1 MKTFVIAQ
9 HHGAF
14 LTLSSMFDSGIKDIV
29 VIIPGSQVVKYNGM
43 YNENSHNPEF
53 AAFKDY
59 DKRLSAFIKEKGID
73 AKVFVVDDFNIRNTV
88 TSTLKVVADLECTG
102 IVSCVLSGAIVIKD
116 YSLSAKEHLM
126 YKEFGACMT
135 RVYQNHGQLAMY
147 AMVGLP
153 EVDKSVDVN
162 FFVADMSKLSPS
174 KLNSGD
180 SEFLSDVAKRKQ
192 MTILPR
198 DYNGKDDPLIGL
210 AISARQTIA
219 HNLKIQAGYVVNL
232 WNKSIKLNSTLKSE
246 EIYGYPFNFY
256 SKYVRTVQDY
266 LPRSTVNKIIA
277 NGEEAEKCAGGLYEC
292 LDIIDL

>member
-1 MKTFVIAQ
+1 MKTFLIAQ

-43 YNENSHNPEF
+43 YNDNSHNPEF

-59 DKRLSAFIKEKGID
+59 DRRLSAFIKEKGID
-73 AKVFVVDDFNIRNTV
+73 AKVYVVDDFDIRNTV
-88 TSTLKVVADLECTG
+88 TSTLKIVAELGNRE
-102 IVSCVLSGAIVIKD
+102 IVACVLSGAIVIRDYTETVKD
-116 YSLSAKEHLM
+116 ALQF
-126 YKEFGACMT
+126 KEFGACLT

-162 FFVADMSKLSPS
+162 FFVADMSRIPLAKLD
-174 KLNSGD
+174 SGD
-180 SEFLSDVAKRKQ
+180 SQFLSDVAKRKQ
-192 MTILPR
+192 MTTLPR

-232 WNKSIKLNSTLKSE
+232 WNKSIKLNSSLKSE

-256 SKYVRTVQDY
+256 SKYVRTVEDY
-266 LPRSTVNKIIA
+266 LPKSTVNKIIA
-277 NGEEAEKCAGGLYEC
+277 NGEESEKCAGGLYEC